1 MNPRLTLLLALSFC
15 PLLPL
20 AGQTAAPKAADKSGK
35 APAKSAADLSFEAFN
50 RERGAAGARD
60 QARFQ
65 KVIAAGMDYL
75 AKHPTHGRVG
85 EVLLGLAFY
94 GGGIP
99 KEQAALQTS
108 YVSLLKLELAN
119 LRYKDGVS
127 DATKAA
133 LAALDASIA
142 DFEVRTAFSR
152 DNLTNFREKLDALE
166 ETPGAA
172 RFQADRERS
181 YGHVVT
187 LGSAPARGEEHFRR
201 LLEHKEKA
209 VKDMAR
215 EELNFYEARKEPFA
229 LKFTGLDGKET
240 DLSQLRGKVVA
251 LYFWSTTSKS
261 STDRFDALKQVYS
274 DYRRRGFEVVT
285 VSLDKAED
293 RAKVEQFVKAQRIA
307 FPVHFD
313 GQGTRNAFAPK
324 FNVTGAPRLL
334 VFDQKGMLQ
343 MSVQGSPVGRIVADT
358 PQNQLE
364 PTVRRLLGIK

>member
-1 MNPRLTLLLALSFC
+1 MNLPQLPIHVATFLPFA
-15 PLLPL
+15 PL
-20 AGQTAAPKAADKSGK
+20 AGQTSAPKSADKSAK

-50 RERGAAGARD
+50 RERGAPGARD

-65 KVIAAGMDYL
+65 KVIAAGLDDL
-75 AKHPTHGRVG
+75 AKLPTHSRAN
-85 EVLLGLAFY
+85 EVILGLAFY
-94 GGGIP
+94 AGAIP

-108 YVSLLKLELAN
+108 YVSFLKLELAN
-119 LRYKDGVS
+119 LRYKDEVS

-133 LAALDASIA
+133 LAALDASVA

-152 DNLTNFREKLDALE
+152 DNLTNFREKVDALA

-172 RFQADRERS
+172 RCLADRERS
-181 YGHVVT
+181 YGHVIT
-187 LGSAPARGEEHFRR
+187 LGGAPARGEEHFRR
-201 LLEHKEKA
+201 LLDHKEKA

-261 STDRFDALKQVYS
+261 STDRLEALKQVYS

-285 VSLDKAED
+285 VCLDKAED
-293 RAKVEQFVKAQRIA
+293 RAKVEQFVKTARIA

-313 GQGTRNAFAPK
+313 GKGTRNDFAPK

-343 MSVQGSPVGRIVADT
+343 MNVQGSPVGRIVA
-358 PQNQLE
+358 
-364 PTVRRLLGIK
+364 

>member
-1 MNPRLTLLLALSFC
+1 MNLRLLPALALSLC

-20 AGQTAAPKAADKSGK
+20 AAQTSAPKAAAK
-35 APAKSAADLSFEAFN
+35 APAKSAGDLSFEAFS
-50 RERGAAGARD
+50 RERGAGGARD

-65 KVIAAGMDYL
+65 QVIAAGMDYL

-85 EVLLGLAFY
+85 EVILGLAFY
-94 GGGIP
+94 AGSIP

-108 YVSLLKLELAN
+108 YVSFLKLELAN

-133 LAALDASIA
+133 LAALDATIA

-152 DNLTNFREKLDALE
+152 DNVTNFREKIDALE

-172 RFQADRERS
+172 RFLADRERS
-181 YGHVVT
+181 YGHVIT

-201 LLEHKEKA
+201 LLEHQEKA

-251 LYFWSTTSKS
+251 LYFWSTASKS

-285 VSLDKAED
+285 VCLDKAED
-293 RAKVEQFVKAQRIA
+293 RAKVEQFVKAERIA

-343 MSVQGSPVGRIVADT
+343 MNVQGGPVSRIVADT

>member
-1 MNPRLTLLLALSFC
+1 
-15 PLLPL
+15 
-20 AGQTAAPKAADKSGK
+20 
-35 APAKSAADLSFEAFN
+35 
-50 RERGAAGARD
+50 
-60 QARFQ
+60 
-65 KVIAAGMDYL
+65 
-75 AKHPTHGRVG
+75 
-85 EVLLGLAFY
+85 
-94 GGGIP
+94 
-99 KEQAALQTS
+99 
-108 YVSLLKLELAN
+108 
-119 LRYKDGVS
+119 VS

-152 DNLTNFREKLDALE
+152 DNLTNFRDKLDALD

-251 LYFWSTTSKS
+251 LYFWSATSKS

-293 RAKVEQFVKAQRIA
+293 RAKVEEFVKSARIA

-343 MSVQGSPVGRIVADT
+343 MNVQGSPVGRIVADT
-358 PQNQLE
+358 PQSQLE